1 MSSSS
6 PSLPLSSSPQH
17 GRVHLRTDAAVG
29 GPARIPHPATRTS
42 GALSGQVV
50 RRPLRRFGG
59 PGEFPSRSGHLDRG
73 CQADGAHRTG
83 QPLCGRQPRPRSLVR
98 SVAGAA
104 ADASYTRCHQRQL
117 DGGRGGGG
125 HGALGGAAAPPQPR
139 AARAEFARVRPAQ
152 AAVAPVDCGDR
163 RRRHRLCLAVRRAER
178 RDGSRLRCRLQ
189 PALPAAVAAI
199 GRQRPSRHNHRPD
212 AQRWPREGIGRPM
225 ATIWMAG
232 RAPGRAGGWRSGTV
246 RLATRCLA
254 TVPGAGVRARLSQ
267 LQSAV
272 AGHVGTRVVRGVS
285 RVAPGRSSQLEQG
298 AFVRTLGHRGITRG
312 TDLFG
317 DRIRACY
324 PPLPGHRGGRAV
336 RGGQV
341 VPHRS
346 TAAGIP
352 GPPGLLGVQHDA
364 AAARWR
370 SRRHIV
376 SLSHARAV
384 RARCNRGQ
392 IYRARPHL
400 RQSLRHQCGRGAR
413 GDRVGP
419 AARLHSQ
426 PGSAGRAGDAAAVE
440 PADVFRVDRSAVV
453 GGAGAA
459 AARAQ
464 HRRRGDAAATVAG
477 GAARDASSG
486 GDVDI

>member
-83 QPLCGRQPRPRSLVR
+83 QPLRGRQPRARSLVR

-212 AQRWPREGIGRPM
+212 AQRWPREALAVLWQRY
-225 ATIWMAG
+225 
-232 RAPGRAGGWRSGTV
+232 GWRAV
-246 RLATRCLA
+246 RLAVPVVGALA
-254 TVPGAGVRARLSQ
+254 LYAWQRDAWRPSLVLAFVLGFLSYKVPLLAMSARELYEAYQESRQGARRSSGRARSYGP
-267 LQSAV
+267 SATAASRAVPTSSATASGPATPLYPAIVV
-272 AGHVGTRVVRGVS
+272 AGPSGVGKSSLIGQLLRAFPDRLGYSVSSTTRPPRDGEVDGTSYHFLTR
-285 RVAPGRSSQLEQG
+285 EQFERDVTEG
-298 AFVRTLGHRGITRG
+298 KFIEHAHIYGNHYG
-312 TDLFG
+312 TS
-317 DRIRACY
+317 
-324 PPLPGHRGGRAV
+324 V
-336 RGGQV
+336 
-341 VPHRS
+341 
-346 TAAGIP
+346 
-352 GPPGLLGVQHDA
+352 DA
-364 AAARWR
+364 
-370 SRRHIV
+370 
-376 SLSHARAV
+376 
-384 RARCNRGQ
+384 
-392 IYRARPHL
+392 
-400 RQSLRHQCGRGAR
+400 
-413 GDRVGP
+413 
-419 AARLHSQ
+419 